1 MTWASVVAQ
10 HTWLVAVLPVSGAR
24 VGVYDEHEIFRLGVV
39 ACLSEDSAITVVT
52 DWPSP
57 GQTLDLAITS
67 TTVAAR
73 RTFGCGLLVCAA
85 DPSVE
90 PAHPH
95 DRVLGV
101 LPRGSLT
108 APQLLAAVHAAM
120 AGLSVRMNTG
130 AADVSTLDTRRR
142 EVLRLLADGASTAEI
157 SRALHCSERTVKAA
171 ITDLKR
177 RLHARN
183 RAHVV
188 ATGIRTGVI

>member
-1 MTWASVVAQ
+1 MD
-10 HTWLVAVLPVSGAR
+10 GAR
-24 VGVYDEHEIFRLGVV
+24 VGVYDEHEIFRLGVI
-39 ACLSEDSAITVVT
+39 ACLSEDPAITVVS
-52 DWPSP
+52 DMPSP
-57 GQTLDLAITS
+57 AGILDLAITS

-90 PAHPH
+90 PAGAH
-95 DRVLGV
+95 DPVLGV

-108 APQLLAAVHAAM
+108 APLLLAAVHAAV
-120 AGLSVRMNTG
+120 AGLSVGMNPAG
-130 AADVSTLDTRRR
+130 ADASLLDARRR

-177 RLHARN
+177 RLRARN
-183 RAHVV
+183 RAHAV
-188 ATGIRTGVI
+188 ATGIRQGVI